1 MEQAERPLQWDDLSV
16 PGVLRAAD
24 DIGIYVIASEPSET
38 YRVGYFPS
46 PGPEVEWASGLPTLD
61 DAKRES
67 PQSRSLQETGVA
79 LTASR
84 PMNPPHAW

>member
-1 MEQAERPLQWDDLSV
+1 MKTSAPSEPLQWDDLSV

-46 PGPEVEWASGLPTLD
+46 PGPEVEWASGR
-61 DAKRES
+61 A
-67 PQSRSLQETGVA
+67 RSQVETCGVIDV
-79 LTASR
+79 
-84 PMNPPHAW
+84 